1 MIYILGGVL
10 FIGFI
15 LYACCDVA
23 HKADIQAERMY
34 NEWKRKTN
42 TKSK

>member
-1 MIYILGGVL
+1 MIYILGGFV

-34 NEWKRKTN
+34 NEWKRKTD
-42 TKSK
+42 TKSE

>member
-10 FIGFI
+10 FIGF
-15 LYACCDVA
+15 LFYACCYAA
-23 HKADIQAERMY
+23 HNADEQAERMY
-34 NEWKRKTN
+34 NEWKRKTD